1 MHHSSGEHVGH
12 SRGRSAPQACKR
24 QADPVDQFS
33 QSGHSEKD
41 CCSQL
46 GSSVSAF
53 SDMQMSSP
61 AEVQLESDLQ
71 CEERHHFLSSPQDS
85 NTSALSY
92 HDPGRLC
99 SPQPVNRHSSTA
111 HLPSPRLEHSR
122 PSPSEV
128 PTEALWD
135 TESVACHARPGYTDP
150 GPCSAIFQ
158 IAITYGFTPLMV
170 SLGTSYF
177 RRLAASNYAMLQLS
191 LESAQFCDFMLPM
204 EMLPPG
210 QTAKPLVG
218 AVHAKYLPTK
228 EAWLTLIHLTCIY
241 LAAKV
246 LEYVP
251 CKNMLQTMMAHVYGA
266 DPCNVSTDV
275 VTHLELE
282 CLQALDW
289 RLGPVYKTE
298 L

>member
-1 MHHSSGEHVGH
+1 M
-12 SRGRSAPQACKR
+12 R
-24 QADPVDQFS
+24 
-33 QSGHSEKD
+33 QSGVSSFTEPPWGPYAPPQPSIHQPKLAFDRCTSLD
-41 CCSQL
+41 AALTPCSTVAI
-46 GSSVSAF
+46 SHR
-53 SDMQMSSP
+53 
-61 AEVQLESDLQ
+61 
-71 CEERHHFLSSPQDS
+71 CLSSPGQH
-85 NTSALSY
+85 LS
-92 HDPGRLC
+92 G
-99 SPQPVNRHSSTA
+99 
-111 HLPSPRLEHSR
+111 

-177 RRLAASNYAMLQLS
+177 RRLAASNYAMLQLG

-204 EMLPPG
+204 EVLPLG

-218 AVHAKYLPTK
+218 AIHAKYLPTK

-266 DPCNVSTDV
+266 EPCNVSKDV

-289 RLGPVYKTE
+289 RLGPVYRTE
-298 L
+298 P